1 MEQNNDELVDF
12 VVIKGRRKMMTI
24 EIKINNVPIDRFDI
38 VNKGIRPPESTK
50 HSYEVTHYNYEGKS
64 CEKFMCAHLREEGRF
79 KLASIVMG
87 YLDLL
92 CSENAKKLRKAD
104 NQEIEEILKSFY
116 SCV

>member
-1 MEQNNDELVDF
+1 
-12 VVIKGRRKMMTI
+12 MMTI
-24 EIKINNVPIDRFDI
+24 EIKVNNVPIDRFDI
-38 VNKGIRPPESTK
+38 VNKGIQPSESTT